1 MYIDE
6 LDDMINKCNNTYH
19 RTVKIKPVDV
29 KSSTYIKSS
38 KEVNH
43 QGPKFKIGGIIR
55 ISQYKNIFPK
65 AMFLIG
71 LKKFFVTKK
80 VKNTVSWT
88 CVISDLKG
96 EKIVGMFYSK
106 ELQKQIK
113 KCLKGDKLYVKWKGI
128 LLTAGL
134 IKKT

>member
-6 LDDMINKCNNTYH
+6 LDDMINKCNNTYY

-55 ISQYKNIFPK
+55 ISQYKNIFAK

-71 LKKFFVTKK
+71 LKKFFGTKK
-80 VKNTVSWT
+80 VKNTVPWT
-88 CVISDLKG
+88 YVISDLKG
-96 EKIVGMFYSK
+96 EEIVGMFYPK

-113 KCLKGDKLYVKWKGI
+113 KCLKS
-128 LLTAGL
+128 
-134 IKKT
+134 KK

>member
-1 MYIDE
+1 MKSWSEENDAEWYSLHNERKFVIDERLIRTLKNKIHKHMILISKNVYIDE

-55 ISQYKNIFPK
+55 ISQYKNIFSK

-71 LKKFFVTKK
+71 LKKFF
-80 VKNTVSWT
+80 
-88 CVISDLKG
+88 CD
-96 EKIVGMFYSK
+96 
-106 ELQKQIK
+106 
-113 KCLKGDKLYVKWKGI
+113 
-128 LLTAGL
+128 
-134 IKKT
+134 